1 MKKINKSEIGG
12 EDMEA
17 TMELLIMQLRSEVE
31 EIYLTKEFKE
41 KIINNTV
48 KESLHKLLDEKKI
61 SSTEY
66 QEALDI
72 LKRYEVN

>member
-1 MKKINKSEIGG
+1 
-12 EDMEA
+12 MEA
-17 TMELLIMQLRSEVE
+17 TMELLVMQLRSEVE
-31 EIYLTKEFKE
+31 EIYLRKEFKQ
-41 KIINNTV
+41 KIINSTV
-48 KESLHKLLDEKKI
+48 KESLYNLLDEKKI

>member
-1 MKKINKSEIGG
+1 
-12 EDMEA
+12 MEA

>member
-1 MKKINKSEIGG
+1 
-12 EDMEA
+12 MEA

-41 KIINNTV
+41 KITNNTV

>member
-1 MKKINKSEIGG
+1 
-12 EDMEA
+12 
-17 TMELLIMQLRSEVE
+17 MELLIMQLRSEVE

>member
-1 MKKINKSEIGG
+1 MLNNNLLGRG
-12 EDMEA
+12 EKMEA

>member
-1 MKKINKSEIGG
+1 
-12 EDMEA
+12 MEA

-41 KIINNTV
+41 KVINNTV